1 MAKELNYPQ
10 KIVREM
16 MAPTFKLDD
25 DSQDYHCLFKY
36 TYCQEARFVR
46 TMPSIA
52 MDSVRFLE
60 IDVRWMQ
67 SVELFKNL
75 ISVTILDYQKQSI
88 ETINVPLV
96 ILPNCSDASIFAE
109 GSICAS
115 TVWLKNTVISKEQQ
129 I

>member
-25 DSQDYHCLFKY
+25 DSQDYYCLFKY
-36 TYCQEARFVR
+36 TYCQEVRFVR

-75 ISVTILDYQKQSI
+75 ISVTILDY
-88 ETINVPLV
+88 
-96 ILPNCSDASIFAE
+96 
-109 GSICAS
+109 
-115 TVWLKNTVISKEQQ
+115 
-129 I
+129 